1 MTYVTHLPI
10 MMNKIDLFY
19 ILLDDLEEDL
29 SAMQE
34 DLETIVGL
42 LDEGRVSDA
51 KKLIVEM
58 NSFLVDFLSPVEFDD
73 EECECECCS
82 EEHEEHKHE

>member
-1 MTYVTHLPI
+1 MTYATYLPC

-34 DLETIVGL
+34 DLETIVSL

-51 KKLIVEM
+51 KKLIEEM
-58 NSFLVDFLSPVEFDD
+58 NAFLVDFLSPVELD
-73 EECECECCS
+73 ETECDCECCS
-82 EEHEEHKHE
+82 EGHEEHKHE

>member
-1 MTYVTHLPI
+1 MTYATYLPC

-34 DLETIVGL
+34 DL
-42 LDEGRVSDA
+42 
-51 KKLIVEM
+51 
-58 NSFLVDFLSPVEFDD
+58 
-73 EECECECCS
+73 
-82 EEHEEHKHE
+82 

>member
-1 MTYVTHLPI
+1 MTYATYLPC

-34 DLETIVGL
+34 DLETVMSL
-42 LDEGRVSDA
+42 LDEGRASDA
-51 KKLIVEM
+51 KKLIEEM
-58 NSFLVDFLSPVEFDD
+58 NAFLIDYLSPVEFDD
-73 EECECECCS
+73 EECECGCCS
-82 EEHEEHKHE
+82 EDHEEHKSE

>member
-1 MTYVTHLPI
+1 MTYATYLPI

-34 DLETIVGL
+34 DLETIVSL

-51 KKLIVEM
+51 KKLIEEM
-58 NSFLVDFLSPVEFDD
+58 NAFLVDFLSPVEFD
-73 EECECECCS
+73 ETECDCECCS
-82 EEHEEHKHE
+82 E

>member
-1 MTYVTHLPI
+1 MTYATYLPI

-34 DLETIVGL
+34 DLETIVSL

-51 KKLIVEM
+51 KKLIEEM
-58 NSFLVDFLSPVEFDD
+58 NAFLVDFLSPVELDAT
-73 EECECECCS
+73 ECDCECCS
-82 EEHEEHKHE
+82 EGHEEHKHE

>member
-1 MTYVTHLPI
+1 MTYVTYLPI

-34 DLETIVGL
+34 DLETIMSL
-42 LDEGRVSDA
+42 LDEGRTSDA
-51 KKLIVEM
+51 KKLIEEM
-58 NSFLVDFLSPVEFDD
+58 NAFLVDFLSPVEFDD

-82 EEHEEHKHE
+82 EEEHKHE